1 MKKLL
6 AVCKRLHGAYVSF
19 IERQG
24 FLVVLGACVAVIIGT
39 ALWSRGQD
47 TVTPVPTPPV
57 NAEVAQAAQLQQESL
72 QQAATPSPS
81 PTASPASFTPPL
93 TTVRVVQ
100 GFDATRLK
108 GGEAAGLWQL
118 HDACDLA
125 GLVGDKVLAMAAGT
139 VKEVREDS
147 AMLCQIVV
155 DHGGGVLAQYAGM
168 AALAGLQAGDPV
180 TRGQTLGFVG
190 EGPLA
195 ERDLEPHLHLR
206 VTRDG
211 NAVDPTLL
219 WQ

>member
-1 MKKLL
+1 M
-6 AVCKRLHGAYVSF
+6 
-19 IERQG
+19 
-24 FLVVLGACVAVIIGT
+24 
-39 ALWSRGQD
+39 
-47 TVTPVPTPPV
+47 
-57 NAEVAQAAQLQQESL
+57 
-72 QQAATPSPS
+72 
-81 PTASPASFTPPL
+81 

-125 GLVGDKVLAMAAGT
+125 GSVGDKVLAMAAGT

-180 TRGQTLGFVG
+180 TQGQTLGFVG

-206 VTRDG
+206 VTRNG